1 MLFRQCSILVKKYNF
16 IHISTGDLLRDE
28 IKSGSALG
36 KEIHDVIKDG
46 KLVSSD
52 LMVRLVQE
60 KIEKNNYAGRY
71 LLDGFPRGQENMDVW
86 ERVMSNW
93 VDLKSVVYFDCTLE
107 ELKRRL
113 LERGK
118 TSGRSDDCEEA
129 IVKRLNI
136 FDDYTQPV
144 LSFY

>member
-1 MLFRQCSILVKKYNF
+1 
-16 IHISTGDLLRDE
+16 
-28 IKSGSALG
+28 
-36 KEIHDVIKDG
+36 
-46 KLVSSD
+46 
-52 LMVRLVQE
+52 MVRLVQE

-86 ERVMSNW
+86 ERVMSKW

-118 TSGRSDDCEEA
+118 TSGRADDCEEA

-144 LSFY
+144 LSFYEKANKLTRFDANREIATITHDLESHLNDLQIYPNLHE

>member
-1 MLFRQCSILVKKYNF
+1 
-16 IHISTGDLLRDE
+16 
-28 IKSGSALG
+28 
-36 KEIHDVIKDG
+36 
-46 KLVSSD
+46 
-52 LMVRLVQE
+52 MVRLVQE

-86 ERVMSNW
+86 ERVMSKW

-118 TSGRSDDCEEA
+118 TSGRSDDCE
-129 IVKRLNI
+129 
-136 FDDYTQPV
+136 
-144 LSFY
+144 